1 MFSEMSNPNIF
12 CFNKNQLEFTLGVIK
27 LEVSENLETKKSDFA
42 FMLPIAKSKQKV
54 FEERDAFNFLNING
68 FGSKEYILESLK
80 IFLKNLAD

>member
-1 MFSEMSNPNIF
+1 
-12 CFNKNQLEFTLGVIK
+12 
-27 LEVSENLETKKSDFA
+27 
-42 FMLPIAKSKQKV
+42 MLPIAKSKQKV